1 MGKNTDIFTLEVIK
15 DSLQALGEEMFTT
28 VARTSMSPVIYET
41 LDYASGLTDKDGN
54 LLTQGDGIT
63 GFIGMLSSMVKE
75 TLNKFGDQL
84 FPGDLIIIND
94 PYQGGGSHL
103 SDVGLVLPIFYQG
116 ELVAF
121 SANKAHWT
129 EVGGMD
135 QGSFTNRST
144 EIYQEGLQFSCIKL
158 FNRGEINEG
167 ILDIIRSN
175 VRYPDQSLGDM
186 WAQVAGLRVGESR
199 FIELCDKYG
208 IATIQET
215 IDFLLDHGEQ
225 LALIAINELP
235 QGLYEA
241 SEYIDG
247 DGLGNEHFLINV
259 KITIENDR
267 MIFDFR
273 GSHEQVPGPIN
284 LSYSGLVAGVRA
296 MFLSITVPGE
306 DVNDGIFRPIEILVD
321 PASILAC
328 EKPAPVSNYF
338 ITLLEAINVIQKALA
353 PVIPE
358 KLTAGHY
365 AAVCSV
371 VMGGVNPA
379 TQSQFLLV
387 EPTTG
392 GWGASNANDGQ
403 SGQFCYG
410 NGETYNVP
418 AEVAEARYGLLMDE
432 YSLRIEDSGAGAGEF
447 RGGHGTVRKYKALS
461 DNQYASVTFGHHK
474 SLPWGVEGG
483 LDGSN
488 NEYWI
493 ERTDGSKEGPFG
505 MGQHILNTNDSLI
518 LLTGTG
524 GGCGSPKN
532 RPREQVKSDLKN
544 QYYSLK
550 IAHEIYEFEDK

>member
-116 ELVAF
+116 EIVAF

-135 QGSFTNRST
+135 PGSFTNRST

-225 LALIAINELP
+225 LALLAINELP
-235 QGLYEA
+235 QGSYEA

-353 PVIPE
+353 PVIPA

-371 VMGGVNPA
+371 VMGGLNPA

-392 GWGASNANDGQ
+392 GWGASNSNDGQ

-474 SLPWGVEGG
+474 SLPWGVDGG

-493 ERTDGSKEGPFG
+493 ERADGSKEGPFG

-524 GGCGSPKN
+524 GGYGSPKD

-550 IAHEIYEFEDK
+550 IAHEIYEFEEK